1 VLAVE
6 PGRGHGGD
14 EELRAVGV
22 RSGVGHRE
30 GERPVVFGHAGGV
43 AAKLVRKVA
52 APDGSAARAVSERAA
67 ACFDFDFVCEKC
79 RGERRRSESEDA
91 LEEKEGWKEKNA
103 ISQTSLDKKK
113 PENKTLRKK
122 KRKSTHL
129 GS

>member
-1 VLAVE
+1 
-6 PGRGHGGD
+6 
-14 EELRAVGV
+14 
-22 RSGVGHRE
+22 
-30 GERPVVFGHAGGV
+30 VFGHAGGV